1 MRKRSRIWICLALA
15 LLVISLLILAMH
27 IQMKHSLNGTLYV
40 CRGNQEW
47 LMYDWD
53 AQALCAIPNVDSSDI
68 YSMQAAGNGNV
79 WVLKKS
85 DTDTWTIALWNQTE
99 SVYEESISFQPLA
112 VSVYQNGLL
121 LMRPKANDQI
131 MQYRQQGAVLKAN
144 SAEILYMDQTG
155 KEDVLAECGYNT
167 ADPQAF
173 FVSQGDA
180 FTFLKPDFYI
190 EKESLVMRCSTDTL
204 CIYENGSVRE
214 MPIQDAK
221 VDSLRSGGKSVLAL
235 KESDLY
241 SFSLQS
247 GLGRRIQKGI
257 GMQNGA
263 GSPDGR
269 YYLYT
274 RLHGLFGD
282 RWDAY
287 VLDMDKGI
295 KIRLKGV
302 HNVGTEGFSFCWA

>member
-1 MRKRSRIWICLALA
+1 MRKRSRLWICLALA

-40 CRGNQEW
+40 CRGNQKW

-79 WVLKKS
+79 WALKKS

-190 EKESLVMRCSTDTL
+190 EKESLVMRCRTDTL
-204 CIYENGSVRE
+204 CIYENGTVRE

-221 VDSLRSGGKSVLAL
+221 VDSLRSCGKSVLAL

-257 GMQNGA
+257 GMQNGT

-295 KIRLKGV
+295 KIRLRGV